1 MPRNANQSKFS
12 NYSMDFDGSSNF
24 INCGT
29 ELQNT
34 LNLSKNSI
42 SVWFKTSSATSFD
55 TLFAQ
60 GFTSSTGYRVY
71 SSGQVLNIFRSENGI
86 TGEEVTSVTYNNDTW
101 NHLLIITD
109 TSATNK
115 LTVYLNGT
123 QTGNYSSGNVTYSN
137 SGSNFIIGRQ
147 ENINQFWVGQI
158 DAVAIFDY
166 ALSPNQITTLY
177 GSSSTGIGNPMSLS
191 SAPVAYYPLGDQDAF
206 NGADYLVPNSSL
218 KDYVFD
224 FSSDNIEVDSIG
236 SLFSGITNFSFSG
249 WFNLTSFGG
258 QQVFNI
264 LEGNSWK
271 FAINTFNNQ
280 LRFNVNPG
288 VAYIANLQN
297 ITSTNTWFHYAGVFD
312 GSGASD
318 TDRLKLYINGQPQ
331 TVTYYSTTPTSFPT
345 LLSTAD
351 ISIGGTLAP
360 FNGMTGKASNI
371 QLWTSSLTPSEVTT
385 LYNYG
390 SPIQTLASIPQ
401 SSNLKAWYKLD
412 ASEVY
417 NSSTTEWSIDNNQNP
432 SAYASSLIFDASSS
446 DYIDCGTG
454 LGNSLGT
461 ATSFTVSLW
470 IKAPSTVINDFVF
483 YIGDLLNN
491 YGAIT
496 FNIVSNKITIRLN
509 NNAAGFTL
517 NPFTSTDWNNIVF
530 VYDGSN
536 QSNSFIYKNGQ
547 QDGLGSGAFPSS
559 LNLSGLKTIIGTGYS
574 TAYSFEG
581 QISNVSVWNAAL
593 TTPQVTE
600 IYNNGTPSNLSSH
613 SATSNL
619 VSWWKLNNT
628 TTGIEDSKGSNNG
641 TNNGATEYAGFV
653 NKLAGDSSG
662 MSQANLVQS
671 DLSFTSGYSPYAL
684 DFDSASSD
692 YIDCGTGLGNSLGTV
707 TSLSVSVWIKTSHT
721 PLNEFP
727 FYIGNFSNSYGAFN
741 IYTIN
746 SAVQIM
752 LNNNAYSVA
761 VQNVNLNDWKNIIFV
776 YDGSNE
782 NNSFIYING
791 QQQNTSGSGTFPSSL
806 NLSGLKTLIGAGYNT
821 PYSFDGQISNA
832 SIWNAA
838 LTSSQVTEIYNEGV
852 PSNLN
857 NHSAYSNLVSW
868 WQLGNNTSWVD
879 PYWIALDEKGTNNG
893 QSQNVAA
900 PNNMGEDAIV
910 DGVGSYANGLSS
922 GMGGDEVIGDA
933 PYSTANALSVNMDV
947 EDRVTD
953 VPPNFDTSSFLYD
966 GVDEYFSGSSV
977 YSELDG
983 LSNYAVSCWVK
994 SSNYSQNLEILNI
1007 ELGASNKNFNIKI
1020 SSNRRVN
1027 FAVNFDASYYGYT
1040 DTTTL
1045 VDNQWFH
1052 ILATRDNSRAIG
1064 DKFRIYING
1073 VNKLEYDSSRFA
1085 GTLLSATEPLHIGK
1099 KYSSS
1104 SNLFDGE
1111 IDEVAIYDQDMAS
1124 YVSEIYAGGKVVNLN
1139 NLATAPNPVSYFRS
1153 EQATWDG
1160 SDWSM
1165 KDINSTYT
1173 VTSNNME
1180 QADKTTNVP

>member
-1 MPRNANQSKFS
+1 MSTQFTNRQWRLPNNENKDKQS
-12 NYSMDFDGSSNF
+12 NYSMDFDSASSDYIAATISALDNATALTFSGWFKKTINNVVGFESFVSSTDRIILYWWSDNNVYWSVRNGSASSTASGVLTIYDWNHIVGTF
-24 INCGT
+24 DGATNTIKLYINGSLVDT
-29 ELQNT
+29 ETGQPSLT
-34 LNLSKNSI
+34 SANLSNNFHIGLS
-42 SVWFKTSSATSFD
+42 
-55 TLFAQ
+55 
-60 GFTSSTGYRVY
+60 
-71 SSGQVLNIFRSENGI
+71 NGN
-86 TGEEVTSVTYNNDTW
+86 TYNN
-101 NHLLIITD
+101 
-109 TSATNK
+109 
-115 LTVYLNGT
+115 
-123 QTGNYSSGNVTYSN
+123 
-137 SGSNFIIGRQ
+137 
-147 ENINQFWVGQI
+147 GQI
-158 DAVAIFDY
+158 DGVSIFDY
-166 ALSPNQITTLY
+166 ALSQSQVTTLY

-191 SAPVAYYPLGDQDAF
+191 PKPVAYYPLGDQDAF
-206 NGADYLVPNSSL
+206 NGANYLVPN
-218 KDYVFD
+218 
-224 FSSDNIEVDSIG
+224 
-236 SLFSGITNFSFSG
+236 
-249 WFNLTSFGG
+249 
-258 QQVFNI
+258 
-264 LEGNSWK
+264 
-271 FAINTFNNQ
+271 
-280 LRFNVNPG
+280 
-288 VAYIANLQN
+288 IA
-297 ITSTNTWFHYAGVFD
+297 AEEDD
-312 GSGASD
+312 G
-318 TDRLKLYINGQPQ
+318 
-331 TVTYYSTTPTSFPT
+331 
-345 LLSTAD
+345 D
-351 ISIGGTLAP
+351 IA
-360 FNGMTGKASNI
+360 
-371 QLWTSSLTPSEVTT
+371 
-385 LYNYG
+385 
-390 SPIQTLASIPQ
+390 
-401 SSNLKAWYKLD
+401 
-412 ASEVY
+412 
-417 NSSTTEWSIDNNQNP
+417 
-432 SAYASSLIFDASSS
+432 
-446 DYIDCGTG
+446 
-454 LGNSLGT
+454 
-461 ATSFTVSLW
+461 VS
-470 IKAPSTVINDFVF
+470 
-483 YIGDLLNN
+483 
-491 YGAIT
+491 
-496 FNIVSNKITIRLN
+496 
-509 NNAAGFTL
+509 
-517 NPFTSTDWNNIVF
+517 
-530 VYDGSN
+530 
-536 QSNSFIYKNGQ
+536 
-547 QDGLGSGAFPSS
+547 
-559 LNLSGLKTIIGTGYS
+559 
-574 TAYSFEG
+574 
-581 QISNVSVWNAAL
+581 
-593 TTPQVTE
+593 
-600 IYNNGTPSNLSSH
+600 
-613 SATSNL
+613 
-619 VSWWKLNNT
+619 
-628 TTGIEDSKGSNNG
+628 
-641 TNNGATEYAGFV
+641 
-653 NKLAGDSSG
+653 
-662 MSQANLVQS
+662 
-671 DLSFTSGYSPYAL
+671 YSPYAL